1 MKTIKNNHLLILIF
15 CFFSVIGCKNEK
27 SNNTD
32 ELSVAKE
39 ENNFKVKLTVTVKKD
54 DTFSL
59 FYTED
64 GSTDFSKIP
73 PIWLNVKGSNSPQDI
88 VFNLPED
95 AIPSQLRLDFGL
107 SKDQEEMVIDK
118 FGMYYFGK
126 SFEIPGDKFYFYF
139 DADKS
144 KTIFDKDKRTV
155 NAVFKSGVRQFP
167 SFYPNTRPL
176 GEEIQKLVK

>member
-1 MKTIKNNHLLILIF
+1 MKTKFLIVIFLLSA
-15 CFFSVIGCKNEK
+15 FFVGCKNEK
-27 SNNTD
+27 SNNTN

-64 GSTDFSKIP
+64 GSTDFSKIQ

-95 AIPSQLRLDFGL
+95 VIPSQLRLDFGL

-118 FGMYYFGK
+118 FGMNYFGK
-126 SFEIPGDKFYFYF
+126 SFEIPGDKFYLYF
-139 DADKS
+139 DPDKS
-144 KTIFDKDKRTV
+144 KTIFDKDKRTI
-155 NAVFKSGVRQFP
+155 NAVFNSGVRQFP
-167 SFYPNTRPL
+167 SFYPNTKPL